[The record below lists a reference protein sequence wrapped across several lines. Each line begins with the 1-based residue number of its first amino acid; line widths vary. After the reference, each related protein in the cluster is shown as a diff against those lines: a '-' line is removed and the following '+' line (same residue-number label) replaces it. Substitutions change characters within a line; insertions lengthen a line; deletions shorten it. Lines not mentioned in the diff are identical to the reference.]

1 MHRYITRCPEPC
13 SFSSCQSSTHAQL
26 LSLRHGGHTV
36 QSPARPLSSRPGRRR
51 SLPSDFPV
59 LHLPLQPVFRHVCEA
74 NLRNSAACQNKYEE
88 LMKKVRKG
96 GGDNAI
102 ARHTQRNKK
111 LLVMDR
117 LRLLL
122 DDDDFLELSPFA
134 GLGLP
139 YGDIPS
145 AGCLTG
151 IGRINGLWCVF
162 IANDATVKGGT
173 AYPIT
178 VKKQLRAQE
187 VAIQNRLPCV
197 YLVDSGGAFLPL
209 QSEIFPDKNQGGRTF
224 YNEAIMSAMKIP
236 QVAVVCGSCTAGGAY
251 IPTMAEETVMVQHIG
266 TIFLGGPPLV
276 KAATGEE
283 VTPEDLGGA
292 KLHSEISGCVDH
304 FAVHEKEA
312 YACTRNIISTLNY
325 ELPWEVSRALQFLL
339 LPILYACAAPVTQ
352 SPARPLSS
360 RPGRRRSLP
369 SDFPVLHLPL
379 QPVFRHVCE
388 ANLRNSAACQNKYE
402 ELMKKVRKGGGDN
415 AIARHTQRNKKLL
428 VKDRLRLLLDDDDF
442 LELSPFAG
450 LDLPYGDIPSAG
462 CLTGI
467 GRINGLWCVISGCV
481 DHFAV
486 HEKEAYACTRNII
499 STLNYELPWEVEE
512 HGAEE
517 PLHSCQELLQLAP
530 LNYNHMGIVAN
541 NGELSSEAS
550 LKGSHFVQ
558 LCDQRDIPLLFLQ
571 NTVPRPRP
579 TLDVAQAAVN
589 SNCLKAQSS
598 MMSAVACA
606 SVPKITVVIG
616 GCHGVDS
623 YAMCGR
629 SFDPNFLFLWPNA
642 RVSMIAPGH
651 GGSLLPSGG
660 EEDQE
665 EEQRVNRK
673 LKEESS
679 AFFSSG
685 RLWDDGIIL
694 PQDTRKVLAD
704 CLDIISQQQYQLST
718 EKQQSP
724 LLRI

>member
-1 MHRYITRCPEPC
+1 T
-13 SFSSCQSSTHAQL
+13 QSESANNHPLCRSYLTHARCCLGQDPNCTGCT
-26 LSLRHGGHTV
+26 GGF
-36 QSPARPLSSRPGRRR
+36 
-51 SLPSDFPV
+51 SLPLLAEQCSVRCMSSAARKRRTLRSAFPV
-59 LHLPLQPVFRHVCEA
+59 LDLPLQPIHQHVYEA
-74 NLRNSAACQNKYEE
+74 NVRNSNACHNKYVEFSE
-88 LMKKVRKG
+88 KVKKG
-96 GGDNAI
+96 GGANAI

-111 LLVMDR
+111 LLVRDR

-122 DDDDFLELSPFA
+122 DDEHFLELSPFA

-236 QVAVVCGSCTAGGAY
+236 QVSLVCGSCTAGGAY
-251 IPTMAEETVMVQHIG
+251 IPTMAEEAVMVHRIG

-292 KLHSEISGCVDH
+292 RLHAEVSGCVDH
-304 FAVHEKEA
+304 FAWEEKEA
-312 YACTRNIISTLNY
+312 FEYTRNIISTLNFQ
-325 ELPWEVSRALQFLL
+325 LP
-339 LPILYACAAPVTQ
+339 
-352 SPARPLSS
+352 
-360 RPGRRRSLP
+360 
-369 SDFPVLHLPL
+369 
-379 QPVFRHVCE
+379 
-388 ANLRNSAACQNKYE
+388 E
-402 ELMKKVRKGGGDN
+402 EEEEDEEKMRKR
-415 AIARHTQRNKKLL
+415 IA
-428 VKDRLRLLLDDDDF
+428 
-442 LELSPFAG
+442 E
-450 LDLPYGDIPSAG
+450 
-462 CLTGI
+462 
-467 GRINGLWCVISGCV
+467 
-481 DHFAV
+481 
-486 HEKEAYACTRNII
+486 
-499 STLNYELPWEVEE
+499 
-512 HGAEE
+512 EE
-517 PLHSCQELLQLAP
+517 PLYSSQELQGLAP
-530 LNYNHMGIVAN
+530 LSYNHTLDTKMVVSRLTDGSRFQEFKARYGTTLVTGFGKIHGHLVGIVAN
-541 NGELSSEAS
+541 NGEITYEAA

-558 LCDQRDIPLLFLQ
+558 LCDQRDVPLLFLQ
-571 NTVPRPRP
+571 NTVPTAPL
-579 TLDVAQAAVN
+579 TLSADIN
-589 SNCLKAQSS
+589 SNRLKAQGS

-616 GCHGVDS
+616 GCHGADS

-629 SFDPNFLFLWPNA
+629 AFDPNFLFLWPNA
-642 RVSMIAPGH
+642 RVSITAPGH
-651 GGSLLPSGG
+651 SSSLFDPDD
-660 EEDQE
+660 EQQEDFS
-665 EEQRVNRK
+665 RR

-685 RLWDDGIIL
+685 RLWDDGVIL
-694 PQDTRKVLAD
+694 PQDTRKVVRD
-704 CLDIISQQQYQLST
+704 CLDIIKQQHYQLST
-718 EKQQSP
+718 EKLQSA

>member
-1 MHRYITRCPEPC
+1 M
-13 SFSSCQSSTHAQL
+13 SSAARKRK
-26 LSLRHGGHTV
+26 SLR
-36 QSPARPLSSRPGRRR
+36 SA
-51 SLPSDFPV
+51 FPV
-59 LHLPLQPVFRHVCEA
+59 LEQPLQLVHRHVYEA
-74 NLRNSAACQNKYEE
+74 NLRNSTGCRKTFIEMSE
-88 LMKKVRKG
+88 KVRKG
-96 GGDNAI
+96 GGENAI

-111 LLVMDR
+111 LLVRER

-122 DDDDFLELSPFA
+122 DDEDFLELSPFA

-251 IPTMAEETVMVQHIG
+251 IPTMAEEAVMVHRIG

-292 KLHSEISGCVDH
+292 RLHAEVSGCVDH
-304 FAVHEKEA
+304 FAWEEKEA
-312 YACTRNIISTLNY
+312 YDYTRNIISTLNFQ
-325 ELPWEVSRALQFLL
+325 LPE
-339 LPILYACAAPVTQ
+339 
-352 SPARPLSS
+352 
-360 RPGRRRSLP
+360 
-369 SDFPVLHLPL
+369 
-379 QPVFRHVCE
+379 E
-388 ANLRNSAACQNKYE
+388 EEYE
-402 ELMKKVRKGGGDN
+402 EEVKKRR
-415 AIARHTQRNKKLL
+415 A
-428 VKDRLRLLLDDDDF
+428 
-442 LELSPFAG
+442 E
-450 LDLPYGDIPSAG
+450 
-462 CLTGI
+462 
-467 GRINGLWCVISGCV
+467 
-481 DHFAV
+481 
-486 HEKEAYACTRNII
+486 
-499 STLNYELPWEVEE
+499 
-512 HGAEE
+512 EE
-517 PLHSCQELLQLAP
+517 PLYSSDELLGLAP
-530 LNYNHMGIVAN
+530 RSYNYSLDVKMVISRLTDGSRFQEFKARFGTTLVTGFAKIHGHLVGIVAN
-541 NGELSSEAS
+541 NGELLYEAA

-558 LCDQRDIPLLFLQ
+558 LCDQRDVPLLFLQ
-571 NTVPRPRP
+571 NTAP
-579 TLDVAQAAVN
+579 TAALTLSTRQAEIN
-589 SNCLKAQSS
+589 SNRLKAQGS

-616 GCHGVDS
+616 GCHGADS

-629 SFDPNFLFLWPNA
+629 AFDPNFLFLWPNA
-642 RVSMIAPGH
+642 RVSVTAPGH
-651 GGSLLPSGG
+651 CGSLLPPVS
-660 EEDQE
+660 EQQQE
-665 EEQRVNRK
+665 EKEQEDDLSSR
-673 LKEESS
+673 LEEESS

-685 RLWDDGIIL
+685 RLWDDGVIP
-694 PQDTRKVLAD
+694 PQDTRKVLRD
-704 CLDIISQQQYQLST
+704 CLDIIKQQQFQLSR
-718 EKQQSP
+718 EKLGSA